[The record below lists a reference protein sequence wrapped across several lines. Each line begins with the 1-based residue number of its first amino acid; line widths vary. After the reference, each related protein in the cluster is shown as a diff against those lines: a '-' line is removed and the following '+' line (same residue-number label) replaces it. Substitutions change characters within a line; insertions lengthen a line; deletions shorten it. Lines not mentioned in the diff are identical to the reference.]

1 MAILPPMAISAAYQ
15 LGFRR
20 TQSLS
25 AEQHLAVLGYL
36 CDELL
41 DTHAVRDT
49 LQSAPQAPQD
59 HCSDASLR
67 GRAACSTLHG
77 LMLGALPAACM
88 AAFMRCLKMRMYNMM
103 LSDKHPET

>member
-1 MAILPPMAISAAYQ
+1 MAQLPPVAVSAAYQ

-25 AEQHLAVLGYL
+25 AEQHLALLGYL

-49 LQSAPQAPQD
+49 LQSAPQASPKFFARRWITAPPD
-59 HCSDASLR
+59 DSI
-67 GRAACSTLHG
+67 RALQAVHSTSIVYCICAQRLAQH
-77 LMLGALPAACM
+77 LM
-88 AAFMRCLKMRMYNMM
+88 F
-103 LSDKHPET
+103 T